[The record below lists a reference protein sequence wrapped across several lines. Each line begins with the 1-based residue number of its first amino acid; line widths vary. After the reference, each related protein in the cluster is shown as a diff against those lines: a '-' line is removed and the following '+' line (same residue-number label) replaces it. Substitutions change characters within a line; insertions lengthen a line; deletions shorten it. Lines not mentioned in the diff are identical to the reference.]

1 MISDLPSPIQ
11 TVLSRILPIDETIRQ
26 EARQQLLAKTMPPWA
41 LGRLLDL
48 AVDLCGMSGKC
59 PPPTARKTVVVMAAD
74 HGVTA
79 AGVSA
84 FPSSVTQQMV
94 ANFVRGGAGINVLA
108 RRAGATV
115 RIVDVGVAGDLSALV
130 PPGSVVDRRIADG
143 TRNFAEEP
151 AMTRE
156 QAWAAISAGL
166 AEVEALAETT
176 DVFALGEMGIGNT
189 TPSAA
194 IVAALTGHPV
204 AEVTGRGTGI
214 DDAAHHRKVAV
225 ITQALE
231 RWQPDPGD
239 AVDVLTKVGGLEI
252 GALAGVILGAAARQ
266 KPVVVDGF
274 ISTAAALLAQGLA
287 PGCTKYLIAAHR
299 SVECGHQVALEKLGL
314 APLLDL
320 QLRLGEGTGAAVA
333 FHLLDDAVAILTE
346 MATFVEAGVSG
357 ASA

>member
-1 MISDLPSPIQ
+1 MKTDSALL
-11 TVLSRILPIDETIRQ
+11 VLSEIPVIPAIQQTSRA
-26 EARQQLLAKTMPPWA
+26 EARQRLLAKTMPPWA

-48 AVDLCGMSGKC
+48 AVDLCGMTGQC
-59 PPPTARKTVVVMAAD
+59 PPPIGRKNVVVMAAD

-84 FPSSVTQQMV
+84 FPSAVTLQMV

-108 RRAGATV
+108 RRAGAGV
-115 RIVDVGVAGDLSALV
+115 RIVDVGVAGDLAALV
-130 PPGSVVDRRIADG
+130 PPGSVVNRRVAAG

-156 QAWAAISAGL
+156 QAVAAMAAGL
-166 AEVEALAETT
+166 AEAEELAETT

-189 TPSAA
+189 TASTA
-194 IVAALTGHPV
+194 IVAAITGQPV

-214 DDAAHHRKVAV
+214 DDAAWKRKVEV
-225 ITQALE
+225 VTGALE
-231 RWQPDPGD
+231 RWQPDPQD
-239 AVDVLTKVGGLEI
+239 ALDVLTKVGGFEI
-252 GALAGVILGAAARQ
+252 GALAGLILGAAARR

-287 PGCTKYLIAAHR
+287 PACTGYLIAAHR
-299 SVECGHQVALEKLGL
+299 SVECGHQAALEKLGL
-314 APLLDL
+314 TALLDL

-333 FHLLDDAVAILTE
+333 FHLLDDAVALLTE
-346 MATFVEAGVSG
+346 MATFAEAGVSG
-357 ASA
+357 AGA